1 MVSDSFDFRTLYG
14 IILKG
19 TEERNQKR
27 NAEIHHKAVEEGNDD
42 KVLSGRAGDD
52 GQGSVHGSGSTR

>member
-1 MVSDSFDFRTLYG
+1 MYIHFC
-14 IILKG
+14 IILEG
-19 TEERNQKR
+19 TEKRNQKR